1 MKYNQQQIEEA
12 MKIVKQRIENPSK
25 RTKKNWTPKETDN
38 AMEIV
43 RERIEKNAVFVHVT
57 NLPTE
62 KPKLSKKVKV
72 GSYLGKPRIV
82 LQNKILFKCGFNFGV
97 NIRFKKIVLPR
108 KEEDVYIRA
117 NRYIIRTTHHDSN
130 NAVSKV
136 KNHGVDLPTIDMKRG
151 LENVFT
157 SGSKVLVEYFDNKI
171 IIEEV

>member
-72 GSYLGKPRIV
+72 GAYLGKPRIV

-97 NIRFKKIVLPR
+97 NIRFKKLS
-108 KEEDVYIRA
+108 
-117 NRYIIRTTHHDSN
+117 NRYIIRTTEHDTN

>member
-57 NLPTE
+57 NLPEE

-82 LQNKILFKCGFNFGV
+82 LQNKILFKCGFDFGV
-97 NIRFKKIVLPR
+97 NIRFKKLTYN
-108 KEEDVYIRA
+108 KERVWRQKG
-117 NRYIIRTTHHDSN
+117 NRYIIRTTHRDTTN
-130 NAVSKV
+130 TVSKV

-171 IIEEV
+171 IIEEVA

>member
-1 MKYNQQQIEEA
+1 MSQNQTQ
-12 MKIVKQRIENPSK
+12 
-25 RTKKNWTPKETDN
+25 
-38 AMEIV
+38 IV
-43 RERIEKNAVFVHVT
+43 RTQIDDRLVFVHVT

-82 LQNKILFKCGFNFGV
+82 LQNKILFKCGFDFGV
-97 NIRFKKIVLPR
+97 NIRFKKLTYNKV
-108 KEEDVYIRA
+108 
-117 NRYIIRTTHHDSN
+117 NRYIIRTTEHDSN